1 MKSENSFLF
10 RAVNLGLL
18 LLIAFI
24 WASSFGAMKVAVFET
39 GPLSLA
45 AIRSSIGAL
54 ILIGFLRLRGPID
67 LLLFRQNVKGLFIVG
82 GIGTAAPFVMIPW
95 AEQYIDSSLAGLL
108 MSIGPI
114 ATMFGAWLF
123 GLEDEFS
130 LRRIF
135 GLLLGLSGAIFL
147 LSDGFSAVGGT
158 YLGAQL
164 VTVCASLCYVVGNL
178 TVRRMQHVN
187 WLVIAAGGMSMTACI
202 LWPLA
207 LFIEWPN
214 PHSWSLI
221 TWQMLLWL
229 GVMPTALAFAVRY
242 YLISRAGPS
251 FTSYVGYLIPAIAV
265 LLGYVFL
272 QEAVTLTKL
281 IALALILTGLV
292 LAQKASAPSLKKQ
305 ENENKS

>member
-1 MKSENSFLF
+1 MKSENQFLF

-24 WASSFGAMKVAVFET
+24 WASSFGAMKIAVFET

-45 AIRSSIGAL
+45 AIRSSIGAI
-54 ILIGFLRLRGPID
+54 ILMGFLRLRGPID
-67 LLLFRQNVKGLFIVG
+67 LSLFQQNFKGLFIVG

-114 ATMFGAWLF
+114 ATMFGAWVF
-123 GLEDEFS
+123 GLEDEIS
-130 LRRIF
+130 YRRIF
-135 GLLLGLSGAIFL
+135 GLLLGLSGAVFL
-147 LSDGFSAVGGT
+147 LSEGFSAVGAAH
-158 YLGAQL
+158 LGAQL
-164 VTVCASLCYVVGNL
+164 VTVCASLCYVIGNL
-178 TVRRMQHVN
+178 MVRRLQHIN
-187 WLVIAAGGMSMTACI
+187 WLVIAAGGMSITACI

-207 LFIEWPN
+207 LIGEGLELQ
-214 PHSWSLI
+214 SWSSL

-229 GVMPTALAFAVRY
+229 GVMPTAFAFAVRY

-281 IALALILTGLV
+281 IALALILIGLV
-292 LAQKASAPSLKKQ
+292 LAQKAKTPSLKML
-305 ENENKS
+305 ENQNKS

>member
-1 MKSENSFLF
+1 MF

-24 WASSFGAMKVAVFET
+24 WASSFGAMKLAVFET

-45 AIRSSIGAL
+45 AIRSSIGAV
-54 ILIGFLRLRGPID
+54 ILLAFLRLRGPID
-67 LLLFRQNVKGLFIVG
+67 ISIFRQNLKGLFIVG

-114 ATMFGAWLF
+114 ATMFGAWVL
-123 GLEDEFS
+123 GLEDEVS
-130 LRRIF
+130 YRRIF
-135 GLLLGLSGAIFL
+135 GLLLGLSGAVFL
-147 LSDGFSAVGGT
+147 LSDGFSAGSLGEGT
-158 YLGAQL
+158 AHFGAQL

-178 TVRRMQHVN
+178 MVRRMQHVN
-187 WLVIAAGGMSMTACI
+187 WLVIAAGGMSMTAFI

-207 LFIEWPN
+207 LFSEWPS
-214 PHSWSLI
+214 PQSWSSL

-265 LLGYVFL
+265 LLGYIFL
-272 QEAVTLTKL
+272 QEAISLTKL

-292 LAQKASAPSLKKQ
+292 LAQKSKAPSLKVQ
-305 ENENKS
+305 ENQNKS